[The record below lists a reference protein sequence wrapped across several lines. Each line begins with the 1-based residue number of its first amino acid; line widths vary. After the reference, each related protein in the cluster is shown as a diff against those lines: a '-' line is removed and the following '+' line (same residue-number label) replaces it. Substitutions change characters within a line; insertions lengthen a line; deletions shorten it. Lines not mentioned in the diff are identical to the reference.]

1 MGRLGLLI
9 SARGRSRFVMGRQR
23 QRLGAILEKTATTWL
38 LLLCSF
44 VQPLSSFPLQAD
56 PAALPPGL

>member
-23 QRLGAILEKTATTWL
+23 NGNGNGNGWGH
-38 LLLCSF
+38 S
-44 VQPLSSFPLQAD
+44 
-56 PAALPPGL
+56 